1 MNRSDRMLRS
11 LVYSPVDNLE
21 GYDTHLPM
29 MSRIVGGAVRSIF
42 QYKNILGELGGLPG
56 GAWAEWPHASLENTI
71 TRPIRTHAKVA
82 AMRGDNPDTFIA
94 ADDISERLYASMLH
108 DLTGQFIDNKGH
120 FSQERV
126 REVMVTQAMRR
137 KFSQRVEN
145 FRYIELSY
153 GSFGL
158 SALTA
163 LRELL
168 TTLVMCVTEERVQGD
183 LPYAEKKPQDFET
196 YLALCRKR
204 LCNLFSHNAFYVKDF
219 SERITLGTIGTTP
232 FKVVQGSRLGPC
244 SLRRYGTR
252 PTRAKDKKIIY
263 LASPLI
269 NQPEI
274 FDLAPGKSVVEA
286 LMAKGYRV
294 YLNDPGVPGKKA
306 DALDLAFYGKQV
318 HDHNIALI
326 QKESGGA
333 EICVMGYCMGGT
345 LLLPWLARRAE
356 EKRAAGKTMD
366 IAKIALMA
374 APVRFD
380 DALSGQGAMRTVI
393 RHDYDPALIAE
404 MYGGVGV
411 PPQIIDAGMNE
422 IQPGVRYFV
431 RRGFYQ
437 RAGNAEE
444 ILEAAPFFYWLTHGT
459 TFGTRS
465 HLSWIQDIFMGNA
478 IEKETYCLPSDIP
491 ALDGKPVS
499 MGALPEMGVALFDYR
514 GKRDPI
520 SPPGACVASELWGTD
535 GGRSQTRGGLNRTI
549 EKNAGHIFVVS
560 QRLLAEFVENVD
572 DFFRGQKDDKT

>member
-21 GYDTHLPM
+21 EYDTHLPM

-42 QYKNILGELGGLPG
+42 QYKNILGGFGALPG
-56 GAWAEWPHASLENTI
+56 GGWAECAHASLENTI
-71 TRPIRTHAKVA
+71 THPIRTHAKIA
-82 AMRGDNPDTFIA
+82 AMRGDNPDTFVA
-94 ADDISERLYASMLH
+94 ADDASERLYASMLH
-108 DLTGQFIDNKGH
+108 DLAGQFIDSKGH
-120 FSQERV
+120 FSEEIV
-126 REVMVTQAMRR
+126 REVMVTQALRR
-137 KFSQRVEN
+137 QFSQRVEN

-168 TTLVMCVTEERVQGD
+168 TTLVMCVTEERIEGA
-183 LPYAEKKPQDFET
+183 LPYAEKIPLDFET

-204 LCNLFSHNAFYVKDF
+204 LENLFSHNAFYVKDF
-219 SERITLGTIGTTP
+219 SERITQGTIGATP
-232 FKVVQGSRLGPC
+232 FQVVQGSRIGPC
-244 SLRRYGTR
+244 SLRRYGTA
-252 PTRAKDKKIIY
+252 PPVKGKKIIY

-286 LMAKGYRV
+286 LMAKGYRI
-294 YLNDPGVPGKKA
+294 YLNDPGIPDEKT
-306 DALDLAFYGKQV
+306 DALDLSFYGKQV

-326 QKESGGA
+326 QKESMGS

-356 EKRAAGKTMD
+356 EKQATGKSMD
-366 IAKIALMA
+366 IKKIALMA
-374 APVRFD
+374 SPVRFD
-380 DALSGQGAMRTVI
+380 DAMSGQGIMRTVI
-393 RHDYDPALIAE
+393 RNDYDPDLISE

-459 TFGTRS
+459 AFGTRS
-465 HLSWIQDIFMGNA
+465 HLSWIQDIFMDNA
-478 IEKETYCLPSDIP
+478 IERGTYCLPSDIP
-491 ALDGKPVS
+491 ELDGKPVS
-499 MGALPEMGVALFDYR
+499 MGALPETGVALFDYR

-520 SPPGACVASELWGTD
+520 SPPGACVASELWVTD

-572 DFFRGQKDDKT
+572 SFFQGQKNG